1 MFSWLRRKK
10 EEPPK
15 KRFSSLFSTE
25 ITKEQLE
32 QFDWKDVLGQ
42 SFQKEPASNP
52 VDRYGKPANVTSAF
66 PGGRDLG
73 IGQYAMDSP
82 TEGNPLSM
90 KPLLE
95 PIQNIPYAQLCWYA
109 AQGFVG
115 YQICAMLGQHWL
127 IDKACTIPARDAM
140 RHGFE
145 IASEDNEEIDPK
157 VLSFIKKRDKHF
169 GIKQNCVEFVRFN
182 RMFGIRI
189 ALPVIEG
196 VDNAFYELPFD
207 VSKVKPG
214 SYKGIS
220 QIDPY
225 WITPEL
231 DFSSSANPAS
241 IHFYEPTWWRI
252 NGRRV
257 HRTHLVIIRNGQ
269 VADIL
274 KPSYIYGGIPV
285 PQKISERV
293 YAAERTANE
302 APQLALTKRTTIMKM
317 DITQAIANFSKF
329 QAVMDFFARNRDNY
343 GVKTVGLDDEVEQF
357 DVALGDFDATIMTQY
372 QIVAAASDVPYT
384 KLMADS
390 PKGGI
395 GSDGGDYNNGSYHEF
410 LETLQMNDMEPLID
424 RHHLLLMVSEVVP
437 KFGSK
442 VPKDWQPVVSW
453 NSTDTLSAKE
463 QAEVNEIK
471 SRTGNNLTN
480 SGAIDGVD
488 ERERLAQDKDSGYN
502 GMADR
507 VPEMP
512 GDEDDD
518 GGNDQSGDKGKV
530 KSDPEPKGESDAD

>member
-1 MFSWLRRKK
+1 MFPWLKRK
-10 EEPPK
+10 EPEPPK
-15 KRFSSLFSTE
+15 KRNSSLFSTE
-25 ITKEQLE
+25 ITEDQLR
-32 QFDWKDVLGQ
+32 QFDWTDVLAQ
-42 SFQKEPASNP
+42 SFQRGPADQA
-52 VDRYGKPANVTSAF
+52 VDRHGKPASVAAAF
-66 PGGRDLG
+66 PGVHDAG

-127 IDKACTIPARDAM
+127 IDKACTIPGRDAM

-145 IASEDNEEIDPK
+145 LASEDSEEIDDK

-189 ALPVIEG
+189 AMPVIDG

-257 HRTHLVIIRNGQ
+257 HRTHLIIIRNGQ

-317 DITQAIANFSKF
+317 DITQAIANFTKF
-329 QAVMDFFARNRDNY
+329 KAVMEFFARNRDNY

-357 DVALGDFDATIMTQY
+357 DVGLADFDATIMTQY
-372 QIVAAASDVPYT
+372 QIVAAASDIPVA

-390 PKGGI
+390 PKGGM
-395 GSDGGDYNNGSYHEF
+395 GSEGEYDNSSYHEF
-410 LETLQMNDMEPLID
+410 LETLQTNDMEPLIE
-424 RHHLLLMVSEVVP
+424 RHHLLLMVSEVIP

-442 VPKDWQPVVSW
+442 VPKDWMPVVSW

-488 ERERLAQDKDSGYN
+488 ERQRLAQDKDSGYN
-502 GMADR
+502 GLADR

-518 GGNDQSGDKGKV
+518 V